1 MRPHGFRSCLTQSR
15 NNPGCNNPVV
25 LVDIDLPDPMA
36 QCPMS
41 ADYRIEI
48 GVLADVPQIV
58 VLMKE
63 YWSFEGL
70 AGFEPGRVSALLGQL
85 LSQTHLGRV
94 WVAREGNRPVGYL
107 ITVFVFSFEYQGL
120 VAEIDELFVLPEAR
134 RHGIGTALLD
144 VAEASLAD
152 AGCTGMQLQLAA
164 GNRAAHAF
172 YHRRGY
178 AARTAYG
185 LLDKPLAGPS
195 V

>member
-1 MRPHGFRSCLTQSR
+1 
-15 NNPGCNNPVV
+15 VV
-25 LVDIDLPDPMA
+25 LVDGDLLDPGAYYRMNA
-36 QCPMS
+36 E
-41 ADYRIEI
+41 YRIEI
-48 GVLADVPQIV
+48 GALADVPQIV
-58 VLMKE
+58 ALMKQ

-70 AGFEPGRVSALLGQL
+70 AGFESARVSALLGQL

-94 WVAREGNRPVGYL
+94 WVAREGARSFGYL

-144 VAEASLAD
+144 FAEASLAH
-152 AGCTGMQLQLAA
+152 AGCTSMQLQLAA
-164 GNRAAHAF
+164 GNRAAHSF

-185 LLDKPLAGPS
+185 LLDKRLAGPS

>member
-1 MRPHGFRSCLTQSR
+1 LMQTYIRGCEVCRRRAIMRPHGFRSCLTQSR

-107 ITVFVFSFEYQGL
+107 GARGRDRRIVRAAGSAPARDRHG
-120 VAEIDELFVLPEAR
+120 AAR
-134 RHGIGTALLD
+134 R
-144 VAEASLAD
+144 
-152 AGCTGMQLQLAA
+152 
-164 GNRAAHAF
+164 
-172 YHRRGY
+172 RRGE
-178 AARTAYG
+178 
-185 LLDKPLAGPS
+185 PC
-195 V
+195 